1 MVCKWYCCEDVNAL
15 AQTACMAS
23 SNCTFFADFLST
35 VHIFFLINFFL
46 AYYWLSPNESVGG
59 GMIIGMGMLF
69 VGGPHSMFEIGE
81 FLAGT
86 KLKKNS

>member
-1 MVCKWYCCEDVNAL
+1 M
-15 AQTACMAS
+15 
-23 SNCTFFADFLST
+23 
-35 VHIFFLINFFL
+35 

>member
-1 MVCKWYCCEDVNAL
+1 MEHN
-15 AQTACMAS
+15 
-23 SNCTFFADFLST
+23 N
-35 VHIFFLINFFL
+35 NFFFFKYKFFR
-46 AYYWLSPNESVGG
+46 AYYWLSPNDSVGG

-86 KLKKNS
+86 EKFKKHTY

>member
-1 MVCKWYCCEDVNAL
+1 M
-15 AQTACMAS
+15 T
-23 SNCTFFADFLST
+23 
-35 VHIFFLINFFL
+35 
-46 AYYWLSPNESVGG
+46 YYWLSPNDSVGG

-86 KLKKNS
+86 KFKKKTFVGLVFDYTN